1 MSSTPLWLKWHK
13 TLQWLRRAMDTWQ
26 PSRLQLGSYSGPH
39 KYIQYIYIYLVLT
52 CISNVLACVRKLH
65 KITLQKAYLPS
76 EQKWKTWSVRPV
88 YATEPNGYINW
99 LANFL
104 PMPTA
109 SSLTENHLLK
119 SCKRPKNGTATT
131 VTTESSTRTE
141 IATLHDATLDIDL
154 RKGLTHLEDCPRFIC
169 SPKLFQL
176 QKGQHSNDA
185 HIHDLHQMFERNVKS
200 LTQNIMSGTGLQLSS
215 WEVFRDVGFLGRVF
229 VTLRWKILH
238 SITVSHPHSPH
249 LEFSHL
255 FQPTR
260 ALQVIVHNEN
270 APLSF
275 FCRQSPQD
283 MSNCLLSPLFS
294 KNWHLNLERKK
305 KKNCHKPMLTHPQS
319 CLTYFSTCS
328 DHSFK

>member
-1 MSSTPLWLKWHK
+1 MED
-13 TLQWLRRAMDTWQ
+13 MVC
-26 PSRLQLGSYSGPH
+26 PSRLCNLTERLHQ
-39 KYIQYIYIYLVLT
+39 LT
-52 CISNVLACVRKLH
+52 C
-65 KITLQKAYLPS
+65 QLPS
-76 EQKWKTWSVRPV
+76 H
-88 YATEPNGYINW
+88 
-99 LANFL
+99 ANRKQ
-104 PMPTA
+104 PHWE
-109 SSLTENHLLK
+109 SSLEKLQT
-119 SCKRPKNGTATT
+119 SQKRHSDHCDYWIQHTHWNCHAPWCHPWHRSPERPHPPGGL
-131 VTTESSTRTE
+131 ST
-141 IATLHDATLDIDL
+141 
-154 RKGLTHLEDCPRFIC
+154 FYM
-169 SPKLFQL
+169 L

-185 HIHDLHQMFERNVKS
+185 HIHDFQQMFERNAKS
-200 LTQNIMSGTGLQLSS
+200 LTQNIMSGGLQLSS
-215 WEVFRDVGFLGRVF
+215 WEVFRDVGFLGKVF
-229 VTLRWKILH
+229 VTFRWKSLQ

-294 KNWHLNLERKK
+294 KNWHLNLKRKK

>member
-1 MSSTPLWLKWHK
+1 MCS
-13 TLQWLRRAMDTWQ
+13 
-26 PSRLQLGSYSGPH
+26 
-39 KYIQYIYIYLVLT
+39 
-52 CISNVLACVRKLH
+52 

-76 EQKWKTWSVRPV
+76 EQKWKTWSVRRV
-88 YATEPNGYINW
+88 YANEPSGYINW
-99 LANFL
+99 LTNFIQLPSHANRKQ
-104 PMPTA
+104 PHWE
-109 SSLTENHLLK
+109 SSLEKLQT
-119 SCKRPKNGTATT
+119 SQKRHSDHCDYWIQHTHWNCHVPWCHPWHRSPERPHPPGGL
-131 VTTESSTRTE
+131 ST
-141 IATLHDATLDIDL
+141 
-154 RKGLTHLEDCPRFIC
+154 FYM
-169 SPKLFQL
+169 L

-185 HIHDLHQMFERNVKS
+185 HIHDFQQMFERNVKS

-215 WEVFRDVGFLGRVF
+215 WEVFRDVGRVF

-294 KNWHLNLERKK
+294 KKQSREEEEKELPYTAINPCWPILNLA
-305 KKNCHKPMLTHPQS
+305 
-319 CLTYFSTCS
+319 
-328 DHSFK
+328 